1 MYKARSNNCR
11 DITIMQTK
19 VTPRQKMKRQVNFI
33 FLANC
38 ISQTMDKEMWISV
51 FMHWR
56 IQVMGPGGHRAPPL
70 IPLIFQAKLRPEGP
84 RKFFLETFP
93 PPRPPGPPFLKVWI
107 RFYYVPFLL
116 FTPRIKLPIKWRIMM
131 SYGFQYFGFSARS
144 PLCINYSEK
153 TTERVSDQTAQE
165 SWGSEFREVLKSMHN
180 PPSPAALKSIKS

>member
-70 IPLIFQAKLRPEGP
+70 FPLFFRPNWGLAYVQTITKLWLVPSAKQRRDPCS
-84 RKFFLETFP
+84 
-93 PPRPPGPPFLKVWI
+93 GPPTDSTNYRKCVSNFPSTCLAIISLATNKTKVFFNWPI
-107 RFYYVPFLL
+107 VVRTQIWVHNWKSRTRISAL
-116 FTPRIKLPIKWRIMM
+116 FRR
-131 SYGFQYFGFSARS
+131 RS
-144 PLCINYSEK
+144 
-153 TTERVSDQTAQE
+153 
-165 SWGSEFREVLKSMHN
+165 
-180 PPSPAALKSIKS
+180 

>member
-56 IQVMGPGGHRAPPL
+56 IQVMGPGGHRSPPPL
-70 IPLIFQAKLRPEGP
+70 FPLFFRPNWGLKGREN
-84 RKFFLETFP
+84 FFWDLPPSP
-93 PPRPPGPPFLKVWI
+93 PPRPPVFEGLDPLLLCPFSLVHSKNQAANQMTYHDVIRLPIVWI
-107 RFYYVPFLL
+107 VGALATVHQL
-116 FTPRIKLPIKWRIMM
+116 
-131 SYGFQYFGFSARS
+131 
-144 PLCINYSEK
+144 
-153 TTERVSDQTAQE
+153 
-165 SWGSEFREVLKSMHN
+165 FRENYRKSVRPN
-180 PPSPAALKSIKS
+180 CSRKLGIWI